1 MNFSKV
7 NKKKIM
13 FCVSSP
19 FALNYFLLPHIM
31 HIGLDFEIHICV
43 NSNLYPVDPI
53 LKKVATIYDVPIQR
67 KISIIK
73 DLIALMTLI
82 WIFLKVRPF
91 LVQSIT
97 HKAGLLAMF
106 ASWLCF
112 IPNRWHTFTGQY
124 WENRVGLYRHLLKNA
139 DRAISFFSSKL
150 FADSYSQVSFLKS
163 ENITFAKNITVLGD
177 GSIAGVDTEKF
188 KFQIKKRKLLRRNFN
203 VCETKIIFLFVGR
216 LAKEKGI
223 FDLSYA
229 YERLLALKKGTLNS
243 ELWFV
248 GPDDQ
253 SIIDQ
258 LKAVNL
264 HAKGQVKFFAET
276 INPENYMIAADV
288 LCLPSYREGFGSVV
302 IEAAACGIPAI
313 GYMTN
318 GLTDSVV
325 NESTGILVNYKSI
338 EAFSEAMLELLTNH
352 NKRRSLGLNARKYAL
367 EKFNRK
373 KITSLYKDLIFNLAD
388 SGKFD

>member
-1 MNFSKV
+1 MNLRRA
-7 NKKKIM
+7 NKKVIM

-19 FALNYFLLPHIM
+19 FALNHFLLPHIM
-31 HIGLDFEIHICV
+31 RIVVDFDIHICV
-43 NSNLYPVDPI
+43 NSSLYPVDPT
-53 LKKVATIYDVPIQR
+53 LKKIATIYNIPIQR

-73 DLIALMTLI
+73 DFIALMTMI
-82 WIFLKVRPF
+82 RIFLRVRPF

-97 HKAGLLAMF
+97 HKAGLLAML
-106 ASWLCF
+106 ASWLCM
-112 IPNRWHTFTGQY
+112 ITNRWHTFTGQY
-124 WENRVGLYRHLLKNA
+124 WENKYGLYRHLLKNA
-139 DRAISFFSSKL
+139 DRVISFFASKL

-163 ENITFAKNITVLGD
+163 EKIIFTKNITVLGD

-188 KFQIKKRKLLRRNFN
+188 NFQIEKRNLLRRKFN
-203 VCETKIIFLFVGR
+203 ICETKVIFLFVGR
-216 LAKEKGI
+216 LAKEKGV

-229 YERLLALKKGTLNS
+229 YERLLSAKKGTHNS

-258 LKAVNL
+258 LKAVNF
-264 HAKGQVKFFAET
+264 HAKEKVKFFAET
-276 INPENYMIAADV
+276 TNPENYMIAADV

-302 IEAAACGIPAI
+302 IEAAGCGIPTI

-318 GLTDSVV
+318 GLTDSII
-325 NESTGILVNYKSI
+325 NDSTGILVNYKSI
-338 EAFSEAMLELLTNH
+338 EAFSDAMLELLINH
-352 NKRRSLGLNARKYAL
+352 NKRFSLGRNARKRVL

-373 KITSLYKDLIFNLAD
+373 KITSIYKDLIFNLED
-388 SGKFD
+388 SGNLN